1 MYIGNTHY
9 KPNLL
14 LNNDKLAVVDTVK
27 DLGVTIDYRLTFDVH
42 VRQIVARAFVRANLI
57 HKCFVSRDIITLM
70 RAFKVYVRP
79 IIEYASCVWSPY
91 RVNQVKQI
99 ESVQRKFTKRL
110 PGYAL
115 LSYRERLQRLGLE
128 SLEMRRLRCD
138 LLYTYKIVFGL
149 TSEAAK
155 NMFTFTSS
163 LYSINTRGHA
173 YKLYPHN
180 NRINVRKHF
189 FCERVITPWNS
200 LPAIAEDFCSL
211 SSFKCFLNSTDL
223 SMYVSLGF

>member
-1 MYIGNTHY
+1 MRLVYGLRIVWIKWNKLSLCKESSPRDFLVTRYCY
-9 KPNLL
+9 KE
-14 LNNDKLAVVDTVK
+14 K
-27 DLGVTIDYRLTFDVH
+27 
-42 VRQIVARAFVRANLI
+42 
-57 HKCFVSRDIITLM
+57 
-70 RAFKVYVRP
+70 
-79 IIEYASCVWSPY
+79 
-91 RVNQVKQI
+91 
-99 ESVQRKFTKRL
+99 
-110 PGYAL
+110 
-115 LSYRERLQRLGLE
+115 LQRLGLE
-128 SLEMRRLRCD
+128 SLELRRLRCD

-163 LYSINTRGHA
+163 LHSVNTRGHA

>member
-27 DLGVTIDYRLTFDVH
+27 DLGVAIDYRLIFDVH

-57 HKCFVSRDIITLM
+57 HKCFVSRDIITVM
-70 RAFKVYVRP
+70 RAFKVIVRP
-79 IIEYASCVWSPY
+79 IIEYVSCVWSPY

-115 LSYRERLQRLGLE
+115 LL
-128 SLEMRRLRCD
+128 
-138 LLYTYKIVFGL
+138 
-149 TSEAAK
+149 
-155 NMFTFTSS
+155 
-163 LYSINTRGHA
+163 
-173 YKLYPHN
+173 
-180 NRINVRKHF
+180 
-189 FCERVITPWNS
+189 
-200 LPAIAEDFCSL
+200 
-211 SSFKCFLNSTDL
+211 
-223 SMYVSLGF
+223 

>member
-1 MYIGNTHY
+1 MRNNGSKTQYVYHLQWLHINYQLQGYDGRSSLQYYCGYSSVHY
-9 KPNLL
+9 SY
-14 LNNDKLAVVDTVK
+14 T
-27 DLGVTIDYRLTFDVH
+27 
-42 VRQIVARAFVRANLI
+42 
-57 HKCFVSRDIITLM
+57 
-70 RAFKVYVRP
+70 
-79 IIEYASCVWSPY
+79 
-91 RVNQVKQI
+91 
-99 ESVQRKFTKRL
+99 
-110 PGYAL
+110 L
-115 LSYRERLQRLGLE
+115 LSYKERLQRLGLE

-163 LYSINTRGHA
+163 LYSVNTRGHA

-223 SMYVSLGF
+223 SMYVLRGFQI